1 MTESCTTVFGDACID
16 RFVYGKCPRLCPEAP
31 VPIFTPSFTEENDGM
46 ALNVANNIK
55 SLGFNCVSVTNK
67 KTQIVKERLV
77 DDSTD
82 QILLRID
89 YGDTAS
95 PVDWHSISPTAWDSR
110 CAVVSDYDKG
120 FLNEEDMTS
129 IARRFPISFLDTKKP
144 LGEWVLPFT
153 FVKIN
158 ESEYLKTKATVS
170 KDIESRL
177 LVTLGNR
184 GCMFGGKIYNTPHK
198 VIVSNVCGAG
208 DTFLAGFVTK
218 YIETVDI
225 EDSIKFALYCA
236 ADVVGRRGV
245 SVPFG
250 ESK

>member
-1 MTESCTTVFGDACID
+1 VTDTPVVVFGDACVD

-31 VPIFTPSFTEENDGM
+31 VPVFVPTFTEENDGM
-46 ALNVANNIK
+46 ALNVAKNIT
-55 SLGFNCVSVTNK
+55 SLGVACVSMTNE

-82 QILLRID
+82 QMLVRID
-89 YGDTAS
+89 RGEIAS
-95 PVDWHSISPTAWDSR
+95 PMDWHTIPPTVWNSR
-110 CAVVSDYDKG
+110 CAVISDYDKG
-120 FLNEEDMTS
+120 FLNEGDMTS
-129 IARRFPISFLDTKKP
+129 IAKRFSISFLDTKKP

-170 KDIESRL
+170 KDIESKL
-177 LVTLGNR
+177 LVTLGGR
-184 GCMFGGKIYNTPHK
+184 GCMFGGKIYDVPHK
-198 VIVSNVCGAG
+198 VIVANVCGAG
-208 DTFLAGFVTK
+208 DTFLAGFATK
-218 YIETVDI
+218 YIETMDM
-225 EDSIKFALYCA
+225 EDSIKFALSCA
-236 ADVVGRRGV
+236 TDVVGKRGV